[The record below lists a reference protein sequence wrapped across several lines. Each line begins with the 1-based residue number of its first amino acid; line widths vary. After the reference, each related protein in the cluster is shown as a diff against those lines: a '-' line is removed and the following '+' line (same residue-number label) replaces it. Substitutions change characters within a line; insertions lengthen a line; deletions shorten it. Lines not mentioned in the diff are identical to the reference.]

1 MQVDACP
8 ELPSPCVRALF
19 VSSVVSDA
27 CGYDGIESVN
37 TRYTEYDSARH
48 SLLLVDRLELNSFIA
63 VLSTT
68 SGATAVEVLLDMVPA
83 KPTYLLDSEY
93 GGRSESIQSTDLVTA
108 RAGLEVYVGDVHFLE
123 T

>member
-1 MQVDACP
+1 M
-8 ELPSPCVRALF
+8 
-19 VSSVVSDA
+19 SDA
-27 CGYDGIESVN
+27 CGCDGIESVN

-93 GGRSESIQSTDLVTA
+93 GGRAESIQSTDLVTA
-108 RAGLEVYVGDVHFLE
+108 RAGLEVYVGDIHFLE